1 MMLSGRMRAR
11 VWLAQHKV
19 DFRKQHQGLL
29 AEAYK
34 MGLDPFAGDVIIFVG
49 RTRRMLKVLYS
60 DPTGLFVTAKLF
72 TLEAI
77 KTRFKFLTEVV
88 AKDITMAELSLWIEG
103 SRYTIE
109 KRVAP
114 YTKPVD
120 RRGTAIHIS
129 STPREGTDERS
140 PIPSRAERCES
151 IS

>member
-1 MMLSGRMRAR
+1 MMLSSRMRAR

-72 TLEAI
+72 TLGTI
-77 KTRFKFLTEVV
+77 KTRFKFLTEAV
-88 AKDITMAELSLWIEG
+88 AKDITMAELSLLIEG

-114 YTKPVD
+114 YAKPVD
-120 RRGTAIHIS
+120 RRGDSFHIS
-129 STPREGTDERS
+129 STSREDIDERS
-140 PIPSRAERCES
+140 PIPSRAERCEG